1 MGETK
6 RKGMEGAV
14 GSVGLIF
21 TLPLALVSCE
31 EAGPGREPNVLTPR
45 EATNSHAKRSLVMPL
60 VA

>member
-14 GSVGLIF
+14 ESVGLIF

-31 EAGPGREPNVLTPR
+31 ADPGGEPKVLTPR
-45 EATNSHAKRSLVMPL
+45 DATNSHAKRSLVMAL